1 LPELPVGPAQLEQC
15 LLDAAGLA
23 LPGALRGC
31 LLDASPL
38 QAHELGQIASRI
50 PDHQLGSVPATSPV
64 ATIVR
69 TTWGKPRP
77 RG

>member
-1 LPELPVGPAQLEQC
+1 M
-15 LLDAAGLA
+15 
-23 LPGALRGC
+23 
-31 LLDASPL
+31 DASPL
-38 QAHELGQIASRI
+38 QPHELRQIAGRI

>member
-15 LLDAAGLA
+15 LLDAAGQA
-23 LPGALRGC
+23 LPEALRGC
-31 LLDASPL
+31 LIDASPL
-38 QAHELGQIASRI
+38 QAHELGQIAGRI
-50 PDHQLGSVPATSPV
+50 PAHQLGSIPATSPV